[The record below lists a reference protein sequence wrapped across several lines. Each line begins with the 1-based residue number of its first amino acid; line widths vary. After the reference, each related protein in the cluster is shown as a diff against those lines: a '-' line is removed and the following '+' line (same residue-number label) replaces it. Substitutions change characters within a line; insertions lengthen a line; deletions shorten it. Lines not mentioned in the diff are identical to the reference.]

1 MYKQLMEQFGDVQ
14 QFIDDMVRENV
25 APQISRQLVDFF
37 SHLNNVVSRKLE
49 LAALV
54 DVGKVFVKDTYIL
67 EGDGSLVFSCFETLQ
82 GVCNPC
88 QNVHLPNVHAI
99 AVATVDADPTQ
110 NVGAFEQE
118 VKRSVQP
125 AIEWFLCKFY
135 VDLRDTLSAFKAA

>member
-1 MYKQLMEQFGDVQ
+1 VYKQLLEQFGDVQ
-14 QFIDDMVRENV
+14 RFIDDMVRENV

-37 SHLNNVVSRKLE
+37 SHLNNAISLKLE

-54 DVGKVFVKDTYIL
+54 DVGKVFVKATYIL
-67 EGDGSLVFSCFETLQ
+67 EGDGPLVFSCFETLQ

-88 QNVHLPNVHAI
+88 QNAHLPNVHAI

-118 VKRSVQP
+118 AKRSVQ
-125 AIEWFLCKFY
+125 LQ
-135 VDLRDTLSAFKAA
+135 LSGFDVNLMWTCAKR